1 MLRIL
6 PYFVT
11 LLLVVKPS
19 FADTR
24 EHLVQIHYDLEVASY
39 CGLVSES
46 VLEGFHSALQVQTD
60 SANLSLEDIEQARMQ
75 AWKEAHWEWQNRG
88 LGGFKYWC
96 ANEAVEGARRL
107 ESYLVE

>member
-6 PYFVT
+6 PLFVT
-11 LLLVVKPS
+11 LLLAVGPS
-19 FADTR
+19 LADTQ
-24 EHLVQIHYDLEVASY
+24 EYLVQIHYDLEVASY

-46 VLEGFHSALQVQTD
+46 VLEGFHSALQVQID
-60 SANLSLEDIEQARMQ
+60 SDKFTSDDIEQARMQ

-107 ESYLVE
+107 ESYLTE